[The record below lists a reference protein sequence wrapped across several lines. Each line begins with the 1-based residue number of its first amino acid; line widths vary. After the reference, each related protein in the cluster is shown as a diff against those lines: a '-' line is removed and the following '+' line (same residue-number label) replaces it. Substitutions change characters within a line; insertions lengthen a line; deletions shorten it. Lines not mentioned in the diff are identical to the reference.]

1 LSRTT
6 HTILVVEDE
15 QMLRDSLVEFL
26 EENGYEAIG
35 ANDGQDAL
43 AKLKTR
49 GTPPC
54 VILLDLMMPVLDG
67 KAFREQQLR
76 DPELARIPVIVLS
89 AYRDVAGRAQDLM
102 VADFFAKP
110 LKLPAL
116 LDVVRQHCPLD
127 N

>member
-1 LSRTT
+1 
-6 HTILVVEDE
+6 
-15 QMLRDSLVEFL
+15 
-26 EENGYEAIG
+26 
-35 ANDGQDAL
+35 
-43 AKLKTR
+43 
-49 GTPPC
+49 
-54 VILLDLMMPVLDG
+54 
-67 KAFREQQLR
+67 
-76 DPELARIPVIVLS
+76 VIVLS